1 MKLKGLTKLVLAG
14 TALAATAAT
23 LTTSTYAW
31 YVVNT
36 TVKAEGL
43 SGATA
48 GTNIGG
54 SVLISYA
61 AADTLLPVEYT
72 TKLDFTA
79 DGKASDAELLP
90 TTKATAPG
98 YTKTTDADVVA
109 GKTYYSYNEASEQ
122 YTAVASPNAAGLA
135 TYFEMAYD
143 TGAWVDRAG
152 KLMSVVAE
160 GTAGQTGYKPAK
172 VITYQFWLKA
182 SEDTTVN
189 VKTSF
194 TNTTAPVSPATDVL
208 KQTFYSETGLP
219 TGKNKNDSFA
229 VDAVYALR
237 MEADVTQYTI
247 TEEAYDDTT
256 VADADEFAE
265 KKATGK
271 LYIKTGS
278 EAPFTYTKVVAQTY
292 DSSASYALDASG
304 ITKKAGTDSVKTT
317 VGAVEN
323 HLATM
328 GAAYTKNAYFDDFT
342 NGDANKY
349 FKSIMKDAG
358 YGTDASDGHSEDA
371 PNATWTT
378 VSLTKDV
385 DTLVTLTIWL
395 EGTDAQCW
403 DSCVGQTFK
412 IDLTFDAQ

>member
-61 AADTLLPVEYT
+61 DTDTLRPVEYT
-72 TKLDFTA
+72 TKLDFTTDSKVS
-79 DGKASDAELLP
+79 DGELLP
-90 TTKATAPG
+90 VTKSEAQYALTTDTTFQENKEYYTKSGNAFNKATVTAG
-98 YTKTTDADVVA
+98 QSVDAN
-109 GKTYYSYNEASEQ
+109 TYYEIS
-122 YTAVASPNAAGLA
+122 VAAG
-135 TYFEMAYD
+135 T
-143 TGAWVDRAG
+143 WVDRDG
-152 KLMSVVAE
+152 KPMSVVAE
-160 GTAGQTGYKPAK
+160 GTKGESGYVAPKI
-172 VITYQFWLKA
+172 ITYQFWLKA
-182 SEDTTVN
+182 SEATSVT
-189 VKTSF
+189 VKTTF

-237 MEADVTQYTI
+237 MEAVETQYDVTEDTYETI
-247 TEEAYDDTT
+247 
-256 VADADEFAE
+256 ADETAYNAALAAE
-265 KKATGK
+265 TAYTKS
-271 LYIKTGS
+271 GS
-278 EAPFTYTKVVAQTY
+278 TYTKVAPATAY
-292 DSSASYALDASG
+292 D
-304 ITKKAGTDSVKTT
+304 AGTTYYNKTANASMTVKKDGENKDLTKSTIVSAVKNHETT
-317 VGAVEN
+317 V
-323 HLATM
+323 
-328 GAAYTKNAYFDDFT
+328 GAAYTKNAYFDDWT
-342 NGDANKY
+342 GGDANKY
-349 FKSIMKDAG
+349 YYSIMKTAG
-358 YGTDASDGHSEDA
+358 YGTTAADGTSASE
-371 PNATWTT
+371 PNTTWTT
-378 VSLTKDV
+378 VALAKDV
-385 DTLVTLTIWL
+385 DTLITLTIWL

-412 IDLTFDAQ
+412 LDVQFDA